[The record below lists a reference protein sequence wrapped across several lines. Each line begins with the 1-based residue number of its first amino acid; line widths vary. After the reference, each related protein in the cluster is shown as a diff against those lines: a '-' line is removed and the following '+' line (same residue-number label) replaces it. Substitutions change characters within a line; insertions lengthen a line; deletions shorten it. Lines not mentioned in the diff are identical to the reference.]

1 MSSTFLGMPAA
12 PPRSPYGSGNL
23 RGDEKFPK
31 AAHHE
36 LRNDQ
41 LRRNLRKA
49 THTIRAKR
57 LDVTAELPDW
67 EALRETGAAVKTD
80 TMNRLPELL
89 EQLERKVTEAGGTV
103 HWARDADEA
112 NAIVT
117 RLVAATGSEEV
128 IKVKSM
134 ATQEIGLNEHLES
147 RGVTAHETDLA
158 ELIVQLAHD
167 KPSHILVPAIHR
179 NREEIREI
187 FLEEIPGVDPEL
199 HAVPA
204 ELAAA
209 ARAYLREKFM
219 TTKVAISGANF
230 GIAETGTLSVV
241 ESEGNGRM
249 CLTLPETLIT
259 VMGIEKV
266 LPRYQDLEV
275 FFQLLPRSSTGER
288 MNPYTSLWTGVTPG
302 DGPQEFHLVLLDNG
316 RTAALA
322 DSVGR
327 EALNCIRCSACLNV
341 CPVYERAGGHAY
353 GSTYPGPI
361 GAVLTP
367 QLAGMHAAKDDPN
380 SSLPYASSLC
390 GACFDACPVK
400 IDIPSLLVELRHQNT
415 EQSGRTVERAA
426 MKAAAAVMARP
437 GLYTTAQKAAGLG
450 RVVAGRDEKITRLPA
465 PFDGW
470 SESRDLAAPPKQTFR
485 DWFASAEGRDTLDAA
500 TREGAGRRQAADGT
514 PPATDDSEEQR

>member
-41 LRRNLRKA
+41 LRQNLLKA
-49 THTIRAKR
+49 THTIRGKR
-57 LDVTAELPDW
+57 LNVTAELPDW
-67 EALRETGAAVKTD
+67 EALRDAGSAIKTD

-147 RGVTAHETDLA
+147 QGVTAYETDLA
-158 ELIVQLAHD
+158 ELIVQLADD

-179 NREEIREI
+179 NRDEIREI
-187 FLEEIPGVDPEL
+187 FLKEIPGVDPEL
-199 HAVPA
+199 NAVPA

-266 LPRYQDLEV
+266 LPRYEDLEV

-415 EQSGRTVERAA
+415 EQSGRTVEQAA

-450 RVVAGRDEKITRLPA
+450 RVAAGRDKKITRLPA

-485 DWFASAEGRDTLDAA
+485 DWFASDEGRATLGAA
-500 TREGAGRRQAADGT
+500 AREGAERRAESAT
-514 PPATDDSEEQR
+514 PATDDTEEQR

>member
-49 THTIRAKR
+49 THTIRGKR
-57 LDVTAELPDW
+57 LNVTAELPDW
-67 EALRETGAAVKTD
+67 EALRDAGSAIKTD

-147 RGVTAHETDLA
+147 QGVRAYETDLA
-158 ELIVQLAHD
+158 ELIVQLADD

-179 NREEIREI
+179 NRDEIREI
-187 FLEEIPGVDPEL
+187 FLKEIPGVDPEL
-199 HAVPA
+199 NAVPA

-266 LPRYQDLEV
+266 LPRYEDLEV

-415 EQSGRTVERAA
+415 EQSGRTVEQAA

-450 RVVAGRDEKITRLPA
+450 RVVAGRDKKITRLPA

-485 DWFASAEGRDTLDAA
+485 DWFASDEGRATLGTAA
-500 TREGAGRRQAADGT
+500 REGAESRAESAT
-514 PPATDDSEEQR
+514 PATDDSEEQR